1 MGEAVAATTAVN
13 PETSP
18 ENAPVVVAV
27 TDMIAAQWG
36 WFYGRLLYRTC
47 VQEVVSDVTQPRAK
61 GMDSIT
67 HSNDRHCL
75 Y

>member
-27 TDMIAAQWG
+27 TDMIAAVGVVLWAA
-36 WFYGRLLYRTC
+36 T
-47 VQEVVSDVTQPRAK
+47 VQNMCPGGGFGCGPTSCK
-61 GMDSIT
+61 
-67 HSNDRHCL
+67 RHGL
-75 Y
+75 HH